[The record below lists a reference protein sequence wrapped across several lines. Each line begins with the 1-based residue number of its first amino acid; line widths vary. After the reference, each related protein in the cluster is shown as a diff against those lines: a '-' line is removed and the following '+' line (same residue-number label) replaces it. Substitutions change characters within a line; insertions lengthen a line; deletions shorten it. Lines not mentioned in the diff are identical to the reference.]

1 MTKYFVNQEKYFYL
15 ILLHMYAVLC
25 IGITIMLG
33 IGTMVITYIEHI
45 CGMFRIASYRFDHA
59 VNINI
64 LHNSTIKNMILMTEG
79 IIYAI
84 DIHRQAMKLSK
95 HVVSTFELTILCF
108 TGCVVACFSLNVFQV
123 SF

>member
-45 CGMFRIASYRFDHA
+45 CGMFRIARYECGKC
-59 VNINI
+59 I
-64 LHNSTIKNMILMTEG
+64 LNEFNNFNCYYVIVIFIKQF
-79 IIYAI
+79 Y
-84 DIHRQAMKLSK
+84 
-95 HVVSTFELTILCF
+95 
-108 TGCVVACFSLNVFQV
+108 
-123 SF
+123 